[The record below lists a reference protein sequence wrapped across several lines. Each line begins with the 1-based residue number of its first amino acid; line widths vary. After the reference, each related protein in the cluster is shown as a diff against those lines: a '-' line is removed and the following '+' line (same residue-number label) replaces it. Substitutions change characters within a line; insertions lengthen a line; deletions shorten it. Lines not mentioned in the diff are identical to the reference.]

1 MNNLQ
6 IVQDAYGKF
15 GSGDVAGLIGLLS
28 DDIDWR
34 VPEIENA
41 SFAGARRG
49 HDAMYDFF
57 TVLVAEEEIT
67 QFEPIEFID
76 GGDKIVVLGRS
87 AATVRETKRSYQ
99 TDWVHIFTIKDGKIT
114 NFHEFFDNAAATR
127 AYQKTTTA

>member
-28 DDIDWR
+28 DDVDWR

-49 HDAMYDFF
+49 HQSMVEFF
-57 TVLVAEEEIT
+57 TALVTEEDIT

-76 GGDKIVVLGRS
+76 GGDKIVVLGKS
-87 AATVRETKRSYQ
+87 AATVRETGRSYQ

>member
-28 DDIDWR
+28 DDVDWR

-49 HDAMYDFF
+49 HQAMVEFF
-57 TVLVAEEEIT
+57 TALVTEEDIT
-67 QFEPIEFID
+67 QFEPTEFID
-76 GGDKIVVLGRS
+76 GGDKIVVLGKS
-87 AATVRETKRSYQ
+87 AATVRETGRSYQ

>member
-15 GSGDVAGLIGLLS
+15 GSGDVAGLISLLS
-28 DDIDWR
+28 NDIDWR

-49 HDAMYDFF
+49 HQAMGEFF
-57 TVLVAEEEIT
+57 AALVAEEEIT

-76 GGDKIVVLGRS
+76 GGDKIVVLGKS
-87 AATVRETKRSYQ
+87 AATVRETGRSYQ
-99 TDWVHIFTIKDGKIT
+99 TDWVHIFTIKDGIIT

-127 AYQKTTTA
+127 AYQKVTTA